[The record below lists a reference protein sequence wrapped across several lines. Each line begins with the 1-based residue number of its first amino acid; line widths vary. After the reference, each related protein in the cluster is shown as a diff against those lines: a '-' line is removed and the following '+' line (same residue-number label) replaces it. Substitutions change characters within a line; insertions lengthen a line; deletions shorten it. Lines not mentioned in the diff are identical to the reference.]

1 MPRIIRNLH
10 VEKRFPAIVQP
21 LAQSSSRHGGTRHRE
36 QGMEER
42 MEIFREI
49 IDKLLADYKG
59 PEDLIGE
66 QGMDGSSSSCYTSPP
81 TNNSTKSSR

>member
-1 MPRIIRNLH
+1 ML
-10 VEKRFPAIVQP
+10 KRDFRQLYNRWRKVHQ
-21 LAQSSSRHGGTRHRE
+21 GMEE

-66 QGMDGSSSSCYTSPP
+66 QGMDGSSSSCYTSAP